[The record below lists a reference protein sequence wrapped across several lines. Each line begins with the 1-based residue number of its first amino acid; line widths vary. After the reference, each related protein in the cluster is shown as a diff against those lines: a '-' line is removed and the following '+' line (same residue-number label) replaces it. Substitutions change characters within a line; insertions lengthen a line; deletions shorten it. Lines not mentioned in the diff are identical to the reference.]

1 MTENSARR
9 GKSVER
15 SIKDFEILQ
24 RLGEGSF
31 GVAFKVRDKRSGEVL
46 VMKQIKFDE
55 NNPGELQSKMSE
67 CQLIKD
73 LHHPYICRFRYCFTE
88 N

>member
-15 SIKDFEILQ
+15 SIKDFEIQQ

-46 VMKQIKFDE
+46 VMKQIKLDE
-55 NNPGELQSKMSE
+55 NNPGEL
-67 CQLIKD
+67 
-73 LHHPYICRFRYCFTE
+73 
-88 N
+88 